1 MYLHEFYQQQVRVV
15 IQTEPVQKH
24 ALKVLCS
31 ILAII
36 SPKSVPTQK
45 TQEGSVYLYQDKLV
59 LHHCTEEYFPGDFIP
74 HHTLPDISWQDVAL
88 LPENILFG
96 YSENILFVTDSQGN
110 FCFKSPAWGEYSCWL
125 RWVCNADMFL
135 QDANFC
141 HCELLCPVEKLTI
154 YLVIITP
161 AITVWRV
168 NWRATAELR
177 SICIKSSQLRC
188 YLGAEHL
195 TAHLQ
200 CYYKAPGMRERYL
213 YSFFSSKDGEG
224 QNATSPP
231 GSHKMMSMWGAG
243 CQLEVHGSVSSLAS
257 APDGEGKRLLNFT
270 TSEHGHDG
278 TRQELASP

>member
-45 TQEGSVYLYQDKLV
+45 TQEGSVHLYQDKLV
-59 LHHCTEEYFPGDFIP
+59 LHHCTEEYFTGDFIP
-74 HHTLPDISWQDVAL
+74 HHTLLDISWQDVAL
-88 LPENILFG
+88 LP
-96 YSENILFVTDSQGN
+96 ENILFVTDSQGN

-125 RWVCNADMFL
+125 RRVCNADMFL

-154 YLVIITP
+154 YPVIITP

-188 YLGAEHL
+188 YLGVEHL

-213 YSFFSSKDGEG
+213 YSFSLQKMVRAKMPPARQAHTRWWVCGE
-224 QNATSPP
+224 QD
-231 GSHKMMSMWGAG
+231 
-243 CQLEVHGSVSSLAS
+243 AS
-257 APDGEGKRLLNFT
+257 
-270 TSEHGHDG
+270 
-278 TRQELASP
+278 